1 MLYYSLLAGN
11 SDTTIVPN
19 NCNHTEPLNSTCL
32 LVAKVLYLATVFV
45 DPDNES
51 WKSSQET
58 LVPEE
63 FEPENG

>member
-19 NCNHTEPLNSTCL
+19 DCNHTEPLNSTCL
-32 LVAKVLYLATVFV
+32 LVAKVLYFSPVFA
-45 DPDNES
+45 DQDTES

-58 LVPEE
+58 LVPEA
-63 FEPENG
+63 FDPENG